1 MRTGA
6 IISLTLLL
14 IIAIGGYAAQESIE
28 YITMIYESAAEELHV
43 MTGAGMWQRAEE
55 TLRSYQAQW
64 QRTQRGL
71 KLFVKHAVVQ
81 EITMAMDRLMVGIQ
95 QQDTALCAMSCVEL
109 KQQAQLL
116 QVQETLSWTNLL

>member
-14 IIAIGGYAAQESIE
+14 IIGIGGYTAQESIE

-55 TLRSYQAQW
+55 TLHSYQAQW
-64 QRTQRGL
+64 QRIQRGL

-116 QVQETLSWTNLL
+116 QEQETLSWTNLL

>member
-6 IISLTLLL
+6 IIALTLLL
-14 IIAIGGYAAQESIE
+14 IIGIGGYTAQESIE

-116 QVQETLSWTNLL
+116 QEQETISWTNLL